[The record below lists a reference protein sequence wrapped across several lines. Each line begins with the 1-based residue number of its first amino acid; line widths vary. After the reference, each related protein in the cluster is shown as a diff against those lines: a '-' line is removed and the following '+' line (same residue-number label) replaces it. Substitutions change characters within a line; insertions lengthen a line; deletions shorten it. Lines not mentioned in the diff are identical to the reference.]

1 MHEIG
6 ILRDLIVIFGA
17 ALTVVLVLSRLHL
30 PAIAGFIVAGAILG
44 PSGLGWV
51 RDASEVQTLAEIG
64 VALLLFTI
72 GLELAPEELRRL
84 GRTLVLG
91 GGLEV
96 ALTTGVVALACH
108 LAGLPGPK
116 GIFLGFLVALSSTAI
131 VLKGLAERGE
141 VDAPHGRLTLG
152 ILIFQDLCVVPMILL
167 VPALG
172 GRGGGWLAIARALL
186 TAAIVV
192 VVTLAL
198 ARLVVPR
205 ALRLVA
211 ATRGRD
217 LFILAV
223 VVVAAGIAWL
233 TSLAGPSLALGA
245 FLAGVVLAGSE
256 YGHQALADTLS
267 LRDIFTSLFFVSLG
281 MLLDPRVLLHEAP
294 LVLALALAVLVGK
307 TLLVTLAGLALRL
320 PLRVALLAGLVL
332 AQVGEFSFVLATM
345 GADEGLLDAR
355 ELGLFFAASVLTLL
369 VTPFALR
376 FGPGIA
382 DRASRL
388 GALGRLGAGGGPE
401 PLPPVQD
408 HVVVLGYG
416 VGGELLV
423 EVLRAA
429 GVPVTAFD
437 LNAERVL
444 EARGRGLP
452 VSYGDVTSREIL
464 ERAGVAHA
472 RQVAVLL
479 NDPDA
484 TLRAV
489 RAARLAGPGAAIV
502 ARVRYVADVP
512 RLLAAGADE
521 AVAQELEAS
530 FAVIERVTR
539 EMRTPGPSRAELRE
553 RLGLDGS
560 PVAEAVAAR
569 LPDGL
574 AVESVAVAE
583 GSWIAGRSV
592 GDAELRRRTGATL
605 VAVSRGVATAVHPS
619 PTDRLEPGDVVCLV
633 GNDRQ
638 IAAARDLMA
647 VGPVSDA
654 RPGGGPSPGDGAD

>member
-17 ALTVVLVLSRLHL
+17 ALAVVVVLSRLHL
-30 PAIAGFIVAGAILG
+30 PAIAGFIVAGVILG

-131 VLKGLAERGE
+131 VLKGLADRGE

-172 GRGGGWLAIARALL
+172 GHGGGWLAIARALL

-192 VVTLAL
+192 VATLAL

-223 VVVAAGIAWL
+223 VLVAAGIAWL
-233 TSLAGPSLALGA
+233 TSLAGASLALGA

-281 MLLDPRVLLHEAP
+281 MLLDPRVLLREAP

-345 GADEGLLDAR
+345 GAHDGLLDAR
-355 ELGLFFAASVLTLL
+355 EMGLFFAASVLTLL

-388 GALGRLGAGGGPE
+388 GALGRLGAGRGQE
-401 PLPPVQD
+401 PLPSLRG

-416 VGGELLV
+416 VGGGLLV

-489 RAARLAGPGAAIV
+489 RAARLAGPAVAIV
-502 ARVRYVADVP
+502 ARARYVSDVP
-512 RLLAAGADE
+512 RLLAAGANE

-539 EMRTPGPSRAELRE
+539 EMRTPGPNRAELRE

-560 PVAEAVAAR
+560 PIAEGVAAR

-583 GSWIAGRSV
+583 GFWIAGRSV

-605 VAVSRGVATAVHPS
+605 VAVSRGAATAVHPS

-638 IAAARDLMA
+638 IAAARDLM
-647 VGPVSDA
+647 VEGPVSDA
-654 RPGGGPSPGDGAD
+654 RPGGGPSPGDGAV